1 MQGVLLEHRQLI
13 AYFEKCD
20 PRMADVIKA
29 VGPLK
34 LKPDKQYFV
43 VLAHAIVSQQIS
55 IKAAATIYKRFTA
68 LFDGRRPQPKITL
81 TLTDEA
87 MQEAGL
93 SRQKTTYLKDLARHF
108 DEGLI
113 KTRRFSTI
121 ENEEIIEQ
129 LVQVKG
135 IGRWTAEMFLIF
147 SLNRLDVLPVDDLGL
162 KAGVQK
168 IYNLK
173 THPDAKKLR
182 VIGAK
187 WQPYESIATWYCWQY
202 LKINDRK

>member
-1 MQGVLLEHRQLI
+1 
-13 AYFEKCD
+13 
-20 PRMADVIKA
+20 MADVIKA
-29 VGPLK
+29 VGPPD

-55 IKAAATIYKRFTA
+55 IKAAATIYKRFAA
-68 LFDGRRPQPKITL
+68 LFNSSRPQPKKTL
-81 TLTDEA
+81 ALTDDQ
-87 MQEAGL
+87 MRQAGL
-93 SRQKTTYLKDLARHF
+93 SRQKITYLNDLARHF

-135 IGRWTAEMFLIF
+135 VGRWTAEMFLIF

-168 IYNLK
+168 NL
-173 THPDAKKLR
+173 
-182 VIGAK
+182 
-187 WQPYESIATWYCWQY
+187 
-202 LKINDRK
+202 